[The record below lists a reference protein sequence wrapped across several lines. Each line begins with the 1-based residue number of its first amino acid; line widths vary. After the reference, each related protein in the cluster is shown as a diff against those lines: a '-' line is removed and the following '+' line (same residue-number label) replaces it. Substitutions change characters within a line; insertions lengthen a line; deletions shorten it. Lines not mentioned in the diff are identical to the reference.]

1 MHWLADSRAGATRIT
16 FEEGEFVWVKGLPNP
31 RGGTER
37 HHLMA
42 RVHNKVTVDVSS
54 TKYCQNGGKTMTVVP
69 LYCQDPVTVKASQCL
84 RLSSSKVPAPLTH
97 VYKPSDCI
105 PLPLGLALFPALPKY
120 LQDSSLLPSRLDQ
133 EKGRSKGKGNHTS
146 ISIGC
151 TTALSEA
158 SGVRRVI
165 HKLDRKGEGG
175 AKVSLF
181 VGSPSST
188 NSGMSSFR

>member
-54 TKYCQNGGKTMTVVP
+54 TKNCQNGGETTVVP
-69 LYCQDPVTVKASQCL
+69 LYCMDPATVKASQCL